1 MEDTE
6 VKWAHVDLAGPAFR
20 SDRGTGF
27 GVALLSEAVR
37 QLTAGEDES

>member
-1 MEDTE
+1 

-27 GVALLSEAVR
+27 GVALLSTAVQR
-37 QLTAGEDES
+37 LVSSSSADAED